1 MEAESTPHPRL
12 RTAEPAEAL
21 SPPLPHGSAATARA
35 VVPELVVPPVA
46 HLHITPM
53 GDVMAEVSAGN
64 SVFQDYEAAYTER
77 NLVARLFC

>member
-1 MEAESTPHPRL
+1 
-12 RTAEPAEAL
+12 
-21 SPPLPHGSAATARA
+21 
-35 VVPELVVPPVA
+35 VVLELVVPPVS